1 MEGTRTLDPLAQTA
15 SATPADPPAIT
26 ILPSR
31 PSLLRDVR
39 EAWNGRVLL
48 PRLGARFLA
57 KFVYGTKLGRSWL
70 VIRPLMESLGMTLLF
85 GTVLG
90 VATPGGVPYYLF
102 LMGGLLTWRFFER
115 ALRYSARAFQIYKR
129 MMTTFHFP
137 LLLVP
142 LASMSYPLVEIF
154 VYWLVFLGAVLFFL
168 AVDGTLYLQGSPDLL
183 LVIPATALLLMTTV
197 GACLWV
203 SVLNAKARDVRFIL
217 RYVTPIWMY
226 ATPVI
231 YPPEVLPASIRWV
244 ATVNPMS
251 APVQML
257 KDGLLGT
264 GGVSMTSVWFSIG
277 FGGLLLVSGLW
288 FFSREAARS
297 IDALSGGD
305 EEDDL

>member
-1 MEGTRTLDPLAQTA
+1 MEGTRTLDPFERTT
-15 SATPADPPAIT
+15 SATAADPPAIT
-26 ILPSR
+26 ILPAR
-31 PSLLRDVR
+31 PSLLRDAR
-39 EAWNGRVLL
+39 EAWLGRSLL

-115 ALRYSARAFQIYKR
+115 ALRYSARAFQLYKR

-142 LASMSYPLVEIF
+142 LASMAYPLMEIF

-168 AVDGTLYLQGSPDLL
+168 AVDGTLYLQGPPQLL
-183 LVIPATALLLMTTV
+183 LLIPATALLAMITV

-231 YPPEVLPASIRWV
+231 YPPETLPESFRWV

-264 GGVSMTSVWFSIG
+264 GGVTMASVWFSIG

-305 EEDDL
+305 DEDDM